1 MKEES
6 RMKFSLDIVV
16 ILIGLAREVVWEV
29 A

>member
-6 RMKFSLDIVV
+6 RVKVV
-16 ILIGLAREVVWEV
+16 LERVLIFIGLVREVVWEV

>member
-6 RMKFSLDIVV
+6 RVKVV
-16 ILIGLAREVVWEV
+16 LERVLIFIGLAREVVWEV